1 VAMVNGCG
9 PCISVDTQ
17 HESEG
22 MTMAGVST
30 YVEQLCEHCRREGYC
45 KYERE
50 SSIPSPD
57 LLDAAQLLD
66 DCLIRI
72 YPEEFTKEHQEAAA
86 KRFWEHNGTI
96 SRIADMADKLRRAS
110 NAPHHASGCS

>member
-1 VAMVNGCG
+1 MGQRQCVKCGDHPATVCRTCVKAM
-9 PCISVDTQ
+9 
-17 HESEG
+17 
-22 MTMAGVST
+22 
-30 YVEQLCEHCRREGYC
+30 
-45 KYERE
+45 RE
-50 SSIPSPD
+50 SVIPSTA

-110 NAPHHASGCS
+110 NAEVDRQEEAGQ